1 MTRFLLVDDHEVM
14 RAGARL
20 VLSEGFP
27 GTAFEEAGTAG
38 DGLARLEAG
47 GIDVIVLDLS
57 MPGRGGLELL
67 EDAKRRWPR
76 LPVIVLSAHPEE
88 EFAVRCLQLGASGY
102 VAKSAAA
109 HELVLA
115 CRTAIEGRKY
125 VTPALAERLA
135 GLMDGSAPRAQHE
148 TLSPRELQVLRL
160 VASGLTLKEI
170 AAELALGEK
179 TISTYRQRI
188 AVKLGLGSNVE
199 LTRYALQHR
208 LVD

>member
-20 VLSEGFP
+20 VLSGGFP
-27 GTAFEEAGTAG
+27 GAAFEEAGTAA
-38 DGLARLEAG
+38 DGLARLEASAA
-47 GIDVIVLDLS
+47 DLVVLDLA

-67 EDAKRRWPR
+67 EEVKRRWPR
-76 LPVIVLSAHPEE
+76 LPVIVLSAYPEE
-88 EFAVRCLQLGASGY
+88 EFAIRCLQAGASGY

-109 HELVLA
+109 HELVAA
-115 CRTAIEGRKY
+115 CRTALEGRKY
-125 VTPALAERLA
+125 VTPLLAERLA
-135 GLMDGSAPRAQHE
+135 TLLDGTAPRALHE

-160 VASGLTLKEI
+160 VASGLSLKEI
-170 AAELALGEK
+170 AAQLALGEK

-188 AVKLGLGSNVE
+188 AVKLGLSTNVE
-199 LTRYALQHR
+199 LTRYALHHR